1 MRPLTTEQPITTP
14 DESPADLLPVA
25 KRAEV
30 LNWILT
36 HEKGPKDYVLTFYPN
51 VDRYMQGRLGRRIS
65 GWLHKARE
73 DAGTR
78 PIDRRRTLQLLG
90 PPDDAPAPP
99 PVPTVPDPSLPR
111 PAYLEAQAA
120 YLSHLVREKVDA
132 FGWAGQIPKLLSEAA
147 RVNEEL
153 AKLREVEHA
162 AEAAQ
167 RLSPEERRAA
177 LEQKAAAMP
186 LPELELFVRVYCGRV
201 GAKVVG
207 DD

>member
-1 MRPLTTEQPITTP
+1 M
-14 DESPADLLPVA
+14 
-25 KRAEV
+25 
-30 LNWILT
+30 
-36 HEKGPKDYVLTFYPN
+36 
-51 VDRYMQGRLGRRIS
+51 
-65 GWLHKARE
+65 
-73 DAGTR
+73 
-78 PIDRRRTLQLLG
+78 
-90 PPDDAPAPP
+90 
-99 PVPTVPDPSLPR
+99 PDPSLPR

-120 YLSHLVREKVDA
+120 YLSNLVREKVDA

-186 LPELELFVRVYCGRV
+186 LPELEIFVRVYCGRV